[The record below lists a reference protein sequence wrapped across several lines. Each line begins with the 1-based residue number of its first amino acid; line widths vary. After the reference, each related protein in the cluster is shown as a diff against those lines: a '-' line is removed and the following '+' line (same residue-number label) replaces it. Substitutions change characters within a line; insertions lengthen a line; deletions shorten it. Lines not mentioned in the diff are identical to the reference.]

1 MSSQNL
7 NDDFNTPIA
16 LSILFE
22 IAKQVNIERLL
33 LIKSSDLKLKKKV
46 YLNYLY

>member
-1 MSSQNL
+1 MKTDLTAAL

-22 IAKQVNIERLL
+22 IAKQINIET
-33 LIKSSDLKLKKKV
+33 LKGSEKACAFSPT
-46 YLNYLY
+46 Y